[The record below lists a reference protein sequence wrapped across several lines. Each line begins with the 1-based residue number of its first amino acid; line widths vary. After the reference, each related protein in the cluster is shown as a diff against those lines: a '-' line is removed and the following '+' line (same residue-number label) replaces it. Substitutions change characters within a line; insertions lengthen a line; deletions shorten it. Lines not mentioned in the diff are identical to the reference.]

1 MRNLSPIDWV
11 PYFEPVPNVSMER
24 INDPLGK
31 PVREMILVSMRR
43 IHGQEISRVFV
54 FPDPAFEAQE
64 REIAIFGSLQP
75 SPQDPKLVLTW
86 FAQLVELTLL

>member
-1 MRNLSPIDWV
+1 
-11 PYFEPVPNVSMER
+11 
-24 INDPLGK
+24 
-31 PVREMILVSMRR
+31 MRR

-86 FAQLVELTLL
+86 FAQLVDLTLL